1 MTFRL
6 DHAVDQ
12 AAAHLGEAL
21 PAAPA
26 ALLLL
31 GTGVGTLPGAMSPSR
46 RVYLGDAPGVPRPWR
61 DTELVAGRLGALEA
75 WVLEDAPGDLEYG
88 EGGAPIDAPWS
99 RSFPVWLAAAAG
111 ARVCVLT
118 AAGGGLA
125 EDLEPPT
132 LALVG
137 DHLNLS
143 GRTPLEGMGETSL
156 GPLFPDQTALL
167 DPRLA
172 EHARARAAEQGIPL
186 SDVVAAGVLGPA
198 LATPAERRWY
208 RAAGADVFSQE
219 LSANLHACAHV
230 GLATLALVAV
240 TDGAELPLRMAEL
253 VARAEATAPALEDL
267 LTSLAPDVAALAAAL
282 EEERV

>member
-6 DHAVDQ
+6 DHAVDE
-12 AAAHLGEAL
+12 AAAHLDEAL

-31 GTGVGTLPGAMSPSR
+31 GTGQGTLPGAMSPAR
-46 RVYLGDAPGVPRPWR
+46 RVYLGDVPGVPRPWR
-61 DTELVAGRLGALEA
+61 DAELVAGRLGTLEA

-88 EGGAPIDAPWS
+88 EGGAPVDAPWS
-99 RSFPVWLAAAAG
+99 RSFPVWLAAASG

-118 AAGGGLA
+118 AAGGGLT

-132 LALVG
+132 LTLVG

-143 GRTPLEGMGETSL
+143 GRTPLEGMGETRL

-167 DPRLA
+167 DPHLA
-172 EHARARAAEQGIPL
+172 ERARSRAAEQGIPL
-186 SDVVAAGVLGPA
+186 HEVVAAGVLGPA

-208 RAAGADVFSQE
+208 RAAGADVFAQE
-219 LSANLHACAHV
+219 LSANLHACAHA

-240 TDGAELPLRMAEL
+240 TDSADLPLRMPEL

-267 LTSLAPDVAALAAAL
+267 LSSLLGDVADLAAEL
-282 EEERV
+282 EEERL